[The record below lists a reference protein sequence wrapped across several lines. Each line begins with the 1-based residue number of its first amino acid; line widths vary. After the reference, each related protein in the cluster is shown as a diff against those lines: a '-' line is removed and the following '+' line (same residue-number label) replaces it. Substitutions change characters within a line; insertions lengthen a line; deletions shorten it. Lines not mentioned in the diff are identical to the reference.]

1 MLYRLSKLLLSLEQP
16 WHFQQPDKLIYCC
29 VGLSGA
35 LHPVPSTAFR
45 RGSIKVE
52 KSRHSVEMEDIFDE
66 CAYKAGTIGAGPSQV
81 PSDKKETSDRNFQQN
96 FLCRAFFLQFSLRV
110 LHN

>member
-1 MLYRLSKLLLSLEQP
+1 
-16 WHFQQPDKLIYCC
+16 
-29 VGLSGA
+29 
-35 LHPVPSTAFR
+35 
-45 RGSIKVE
+45 
-52 KSRHSVEMEDIFDE
+52 MEDMFDE